1 MDFYSMSTL
10 CLQKL
15 ISVMRITE
23 VVSRFVR
30 ILSSLRPVHVIEVMS
45 LTVMVLPVMVSDQN
59 GNDEDSYSTK
69 DCVKV

>member
-15 ISVMRITE
+15 ISVMRIME

-30 ILSSLRPVHVIEVMS
+30 TLSSLRPVHVIEVMS
-45 LTVMVLPVMVSDQN
+45 LTVTVLLATVSDGN
-59 GNDEDSYSTK
+59 GNDEDVYSTK
-69 DCVKV
+69 DCMKV